1 MRLCF
6 LMRQLIVPQRPG
18 HVLPAHPGRPPA
30 SDEVGYSLKAKL
42 TETGGN
48 M

>member
-1 MRLCF
+1 MKLCS
-6 LMRQLIVPQRPG
+6 LMRQLIVLHRRH
-18 HVLPAHPGRPPA
+18 HVLP
-30 SDEVGYSLKAKL
+30 SDDLGYSFPRFPAKL